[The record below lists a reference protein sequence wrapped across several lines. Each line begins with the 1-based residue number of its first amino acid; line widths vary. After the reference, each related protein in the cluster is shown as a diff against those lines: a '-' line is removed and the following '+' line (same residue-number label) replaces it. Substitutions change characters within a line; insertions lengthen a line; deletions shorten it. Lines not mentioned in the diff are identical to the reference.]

1 MQEIIGNMCVKMRF
15 PRKVGVLTD
24 YSRQKALAKASA
36 FCNEAAPDGADE
48 AMNMGETGEQGG
60 FTS

>member
-1 MQEIIGNMCVKMRF
+1 MTSGISIVTAAVRKSVLS
-15 PRKVGVLTD
+15 RKVGVLTD

-48 AMNMGETGEQGG
+48 AMKPLR
-60 FTS
+60 